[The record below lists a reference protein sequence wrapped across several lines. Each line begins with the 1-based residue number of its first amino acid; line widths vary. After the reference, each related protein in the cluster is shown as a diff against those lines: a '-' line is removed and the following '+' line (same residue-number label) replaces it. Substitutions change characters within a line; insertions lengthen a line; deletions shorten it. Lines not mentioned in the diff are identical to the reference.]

1 MKFLIDGIDRLGKS
15 TLVQNLQEELGY
27 HLVIHYDKPKNLRNH
42 RLYNVDG
49 KLAEFSKEA
58 SLKIYQEQT
67 NKHMF
72 ELMKTPIPIIFDR
85 THLGEMV
92 YAPLY
97 RNYSGDYVFDEELSF
112 VFQRPKNKDVLLVL
126 LTTSSFEMLK
136 DDGQSFDWTKKG
148 LEQELFKNAFSKSV
162 LPKVMID
169 VHNGHGQYKDPY
181 DILQEVLSKIS

>member
-15 TLVQNLQEELGY
+15 TLVKNLQEELGY
-27 HLVIHYDKPKNLRNH
+27 HLVVHYDKPKDLRNH

-49 KLAEFSKEA
+49 KLAELSKEA

-67 NKHMF
+67 NKYMF
-72 ELMKTPIPIIFDR
+72 ELMKSPVPIIFDR

-97 RNYSGDYVFDEELSF
+97 RNYQGDYVFDEELSF
-112 VFQRPKNKDVLLVL
+112 IFQRPKNKDVLLIL
-126 LTTSSFEMLK
+126 LTTSNFEILK
-136 DDGQSFDWTKKG
+136 DDGQSFNWDKKA
-148 LEQELFKNAFSKSV
+148 LEQELFKSAFNKSS
-162 LPKVMID
+162 LPKLRID

-181 DILQEVLSKIS
+181 DILQEVLAKIS